1 MTNGG
6 GVWDSKR
13 KRAKKQKNKQART
26 EPNKQ
31 AGTEPNPLTPDE
43 LARPWILETTKIVKP
58 RTNCKQSMRFVL
70 DITRRVEDEF
80 TDEEWNEILGNWEP
94 FLRPEM
100 LEFRLLKI
108 SQACTLPLEECLIQK
123 THGSS
128 GWESRTCSSMS
139 FPPFLQRKILTNT
152 RYILYLDAQKNGG
165 LSTGRTGEKSYDV
178 LWSWIDILF
187 KHEDF
192 DINVDRGEH
201 QSQSLK
207 FEPFREC
214 LCTRMDFTGCHRFSE
229 LGWLR
234 RRRIS
239 I

>member
-1 MTNGG
+1 MEAASGIQSARG
-6 GVWDSKR
+6 L
-13 KRAKKQKNKQART
+13 KKKKKKKKKTKT
-26 EPNKQ
+26 EPNKQTGTKQQ

-58 RTNCKQSMRFVL
+58 RTNCKQSMRFVR

-80 TDEEWNEILGNWEP
+80 TDEEWNEILGHWEP

-139 FPPFLQRKILTNT
+139 FPPFLQRKILIPGTSFT
-152 RYILYLDAQKNGG
+152 SMPR
-165 LSTGRTGEKSYDV
+165 RTV
-178 LWSWIDILF
+178 A
-187 KHEDF
+187 
-192 DINVDRGEH
+192 
-201 QSQSLK
+201 
-207 FEPFREC
+207 
-214 LCTRMDFTGCHRFSE
+214 
-229 LGWLR
+229 
-234 RRRIS
+234 
-239 I
+239 